1 MASHGPCGDS
11 DNYEYIILYISK
23 TLLRITLLDSL
34 VLHIYSICINI
45 YSVQCSQVNSV
56 YSFFCIYS

>member
-34 VLHIYSICINI
+34 VLHIYTLFALI
-45 YSVQCSQVNSV
+45 YIV
-56 YSFFCIYS
+56 YNVVR